1 MISLKVYYL
10 NNMDYI
16 NIRKPLQEV
25 QKGWG
30 KEIWLAN
37 NNKYCGKILKFN
49 AGSKFSMHYHVD
61 KEETFYIL
69 DGHLKLKYFDLSNAE
84 EKIQDLYS
92 VDVVD
97 IPQFNP
103 HKIEAI
109 KESTIIEISTHHEDS
124 DSYRIEKGDS
134 QK

>member
-1 MISLKVYYL
+1 M
-10 NNMDYI
+10 NYI
-16 NIRKPLQEV
+16 NVRKPIKEV
-25 QKGWG
+25 IKGWG
-30 KEIWLAN
+30 KEIWLVN

-49 AGSKFSMHYHVD
+49 AGAKFSMHYHVD

-92 VDVVD
+92 GDIVD

-103 HKIEAI
+103 HKVEAI
-109 KESTIIEISTHHEDS
+109 EQSTIIEISTHHEDS
-124 DSYRIEKGDS
+124 DSYRISKGDS

>member
-92 VDVVD
+92 GDVVD

>member
-1 MISLKVYYL
+1 
-10 NNMDYI
+10 MDYI

-25 QKGWG
+25 KKGWG
-30 KEIWLAN
+30 KEIWLVN
-37 NNKYCGKILKFN
+37 NDKYCGKILKFN

-92 VDVVD
+92 GDIVD

-103 HKIEAI
+103 HKIEAV

-124 DSYRIEKGDS
+124 DSYRIAKGDS

>member
-1 MISLKVYYL
+1 
-10 NNMDYI
+10 MDYI

-61 KEETFYIL
+61 KE
-69 DGHLKLKYFDLSNAE
+69 
-84 EKIQDLYS
+84 
-92 VDVVD
+92 
-97 IPQFNP
+97 
-103 HKIEAI
+103 
-109 KESTIIEISTHHEDS
+109 
-124 DSYRIEKGDS
+124 
-134 QK
+134 

>member
-1 MISLKVYYL
+1 
-10 NNMDYI
+10 MDYI

-49 AGSKFSMHYHVD
+49 ASSKFSMHYHVD

-92 VDVVD
+92 GDVVD

>member
-1 MISLKVYYL
+1 
-10 NNMDYI
+10 MDYI

-25 QKGWG
+25 KKGWG

-92 VDVVD
+92 GDVVD

>member
-1 MISLKVYYL
+1 
-10 NNMDYI
+10 MDYI
-16 NIRKPLQEV
+16 NIRKPIQEV

-30 KEIWLAN
+30 KEIWLVN

-49 AGSKFSMHYHVD
+49 AGSKFSMHYHVN

-69 DGHLKLKYFDLSNAE
+69 DGHLRLKYFDLSNAE
-84 EKIQDLYS
+84 EKNEDLYS
-92 VDVVD
+92 GDIVD

-109 KESTIIEISTHHEDS
+109 KESTIVEISTHHEDS

>member
-1 MISLKVYYL
+1 
-10 NNMDYI
+10 MDYI

-37 NNKYCGKILKFN
+37 NDKYCGKILKFN

-92 VDVVD
+92 GDIVD

-103 HKIEAI
+103 HKIEAV

-124 DSYRIEKGDS
+124 DSYRIAKGDS

>member
-1 MISLKVYYL
+1 
-10 NNMDYI
+10 MDYI

-49 AGSKFSMHYHVD
+49 ACSKFSMHYHVD

-92 VDVVD
+92 GDVVD

>member
-1 MISLKVYYL
+1 
-10 NNMDYI
+10 MDYI

-30 KEIWLAN
+30 KEIWLVN
-37 NNKYCGKILKFN
+37 NNKYCGKILKFD

-61 KEETFYIL
+61 KEETFYVL

-84 EKIQDLYS
+84 EKNEDLYS
-92 VDVVD
+92 GDIVD

-109 KESTIIEISTHHEDS
+109 KESSIIEISTHHEDS

>member
-1 MISLKVYYL
+1 
-10 NNMDYI
+10 MDYI

-37 NNKYCGKILKFN
+37 NDKYCGKILKFN

-92 VDVVD
+92 GDVVD

-124 DSYRIEKGDS
+124 DSYRISKGDS

>member
-1 MISLKVYYL
+1 
-10 NNMDYI
+10 MDYI

-49 AGSKFSMHYHVD
+49 AGAKFSMHYHVD

-92 VDVVD
+92 GDVVD

>member
-1 MISLKVYYL
+1 
-10 NNMDYI
+10 MDYI

-30 KEIWLAN
+30 KEIWLVN

-49 AGSKFSMHYHVD
+49 AGSKFSMHYHVN

-69 DGHLKLKYFDLSNAE
+69 DGHLRLKYFDLSNAE
-84 EKIQDLYS
+84 EKNEDLYS
-92 VDVVD
+92 GDIVD

-124 DSYRIEKGDS
+124 DSYRIAKGDS

>member
-1 MISLKVYYL
+1 
-10 NNMDYI
+10 MDYI

-69 DGHLKLKYFDLSNAE
+69 DGHLKLKYFYLSNAE

-92 VDVVD
+92 GDVVD

>member
-1 MISLKVYYL
+1 
-10 NNMDYI
+10 MDYI

-37 NNKYCGKILKFN
+37 NDKYCGKILKFN

-92 VDVVD
+92 GDVVD

>member
-1 MISLKVYYL
+1 
-10 NNMDYI
+10 MDYI
-16 NIRKPLQEV
+16 NIRKPIQEV

-30 KEIWLAN
+30 KEIWLVN

-49 AGSKFSMHYHVD
+49 AGSKFSMHYHVN

-69 DGHLKLKYFDLSNAE
+69 DGHLRLKYFDLSNAE
-84 EKIQDLYS
+84 EKNEDLYS
-92 VDVVD
+92 GDIVD

-109 KESTIIEISTHHEDS
+109 KESTIVEISTHHEDS
-124 DSYRIEKGDS
+124 DSYRIAKGDS

>member
-1 MISLKVYYL
+1 
-10 NNMDYI
+10 MDYI

-92 VDVVD
+92 GDVVD

>member
-1 MISLKVYYL
+1 MY
-10 NNMDYI
+10 YI
-16 NIRKPLQEV
+16 NISKPVQEV

-30 KEIWLAN
+30 KEIWLVN

-49 AGSKFSMHYHVD
+49 AGSKFSMHYHVN

-69 DGHLKLKYFDLSNAE
+69 DGHLRLKYFDLSNAE
-84 EKIQDLYS
+84 EKNEDLYS
-92 VDVVD
+92 GDIVD

-124 DSYRIEKGDS
+124 DSYRIAKGDS

>member
-49 AGSKFSMHYHVD
+49 AGAKFSMHYHVD

-92 VDVVD
+92 GDVVD